1 MKWAFAVALLLM
13 SFASMAMA
21 DGSGLPPV
29 IKKPPAPATIQ
40 LADGSGLPPGTPR
53 KPTKPQAD
61 MAV

>member
-1 MKWAFAVALLLM
+1 MKRAFAVALLLM

-29 IKKPPAPATIQ
+29 LKKPPVPVTIQ
-40 LADGSGLPPGTPR
+40 LADGSGLPPGAPK
-53 KPTKPQAD
+53 KPTKPLAD